1 MKLTEGSIVLSIRV
15 QKIVTLSIKSRPL
28 LDMFQEITF
37 GRKLIDLKVGLLTD
51 SDVIICRFPL
61 VQQKHTIASSIEDT
75 LN

>member
-1 MKLTEGSIVLSIRV
+1 MKLTERSIVLSIRV